1 MFDGA
6 QSQVLMAIVQWLQA
20 LGLPDW
26 GHAAVSHTRPSWT
39 AVQRPTR
46 KLAKLVRTLSK
57 GRISLAA
64 A

>member
-1 MFDGA
+1 M
-6 QSQVLMAIVQWLQA
+6 SQCLMVTTTQA
-20 LGLPDW
+20 LGLSDW
-26 GHAAVSHTRPSWT
+26 GHPEVSHVRPSWT